1 MCVNL
6 CWQWHAHCCRGL
18 YAQAATLLQNLLMV
32 CLLALLHVNVLMYV
46 VSRPLG
52 KGAQA
57 L

>member
-1 MCVNL
+1 MRKLVL
-6 CWQWHAHCCRGL
+6 AMARALLQGV

-32 CLLALLHVNVLMYV
+32 CLLALLHVNVLMYM